1 MAKNLRIYL
10 LMFLVLINLYC
21 RKSFREKLIMG
32 NIYNPNFIEYSQDD
46 VLQVYD
52 LLKNMFDSIEKK
64 DLQHI
69 SNYISLEKGIFIDL
83 KAFKTKQEFI
93 NEINNPDSFINAIYL
108 DTKKLIEKTNDP
120 QQISLYQLIENSNTI
135 KAEFYILTP
144 VDIEVKLILVDLPKE
159 SYRFNNPYFV
169 KVHDK
174 WYIYRLF

>member
-1 MAKNLRIYL
+1 MVKNLQIYL

-21 RKSFREKLIMG
+21 RKSFNEKLIMG
-32 NIYNPNFIEYSQDD
+32 NIYNPNFIDYSQKD
-46 VLQVYD
+46 VLQVFG
-52 LLKNMFDSIEKK
+52 LLKNMLNSIEKK
-64 DLQHI
+64 DLGLI
-69 SNYISLEKGIFIDL
+69 SDDISFEKGIFIDL

-93 NEINNPDSFINAIYL
+93 NEVNNPDSFINAIYL
-108 DTKKLIEKTNDP
+108 DSKKLIQKTNDP
-120 QQISLYQLIENSNTI
+120 HQISLYQLIENSNTI

-169 KVHDK
+169 KIHDK